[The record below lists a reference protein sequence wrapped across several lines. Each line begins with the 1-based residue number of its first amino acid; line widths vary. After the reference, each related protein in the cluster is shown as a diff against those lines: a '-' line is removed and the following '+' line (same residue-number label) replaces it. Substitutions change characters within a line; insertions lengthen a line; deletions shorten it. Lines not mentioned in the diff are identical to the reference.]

1 MPNGL
6 CRLAAPHRVEGCGL
20 PLALAHRAGGI
31 DLYGCPER
39 EDRFPNQGFQFAR
52 AGLDR
57 FENGA
62 GQTLTRANIMPTV
75 FFFLAPSET
84 TYWIVSDPRR
94 RSSLRALST

>member
-1 MPNGL
+1 MRNGL
-6 CRLAAPHRVEGCGL
+6 CRLAAPHRVEGCGFG
-20 PLALAHRAGGI
+20 AQSGGI

-57 FENGA
+57 FEKGA